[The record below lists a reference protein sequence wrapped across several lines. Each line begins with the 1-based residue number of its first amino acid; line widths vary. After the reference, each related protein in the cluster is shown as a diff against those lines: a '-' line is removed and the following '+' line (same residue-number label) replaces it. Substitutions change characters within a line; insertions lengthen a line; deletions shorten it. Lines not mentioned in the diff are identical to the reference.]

1 MKRVIHAVKPWF
13 PYISIP
19 IIAILIAIALYN
31 LKFTFKRDMGDL
43 IAHDVAQLAQV
54 LKKINDDC
62 YILSVHGQKNPIN
75 FLNIKKGGF
84 SGSQVG
90 PLNLARPA
98 KWQGPYEGHTLEIQ
112 DIPYLLVKTKKGYF
126 ISPGLGVKL
135 PNGKIIGKDIIL
147 DENADINE
155 LISSG
160 LTYNSKPLVAS
171 VQIGADAF
179 APAAERVLVPEE

>member
-1 MKRVIHAVKPWF
+1 MKRVIEAVKPWF
-13 PYISIP
+13 PFISIP

-31 LKFTFKRDMGDL
+31 LKFTFKRNMGDL
-43 IAHDVAQLAQV
+43 MAQDVAQLAQV

-62 YILSVHGQKNPIN
+62 YILSVQGQKNPIN
-75 FLNIKKGGF
+75 FLNIKKSGF

-126 ISPGLGVKL
+126 ISPGFGVKL
-135 PNGKIIGKDIIL
+135 PNGKIIGKDLLL
-147 DENADINE
+147 DENADIPALILSE
-155 LISSG
+155 LSYKG
-160 LTYNSKPLVAS
+160 KPLAAP
-171 VQIGADAF
+171 VQIGV
-179 APAAERVLVPEE
+179 AAIPPIDEQVILPEE